1 MTRPHEQPGA
11 EEQRSRAA
19 FIAAHERLHAWTLRL
34 FMQRTGSRRAVAE
47 DLAQRTWHAAWK
59 AVSTGVYDP
68 SRASMTT
75 FIHGVAQTIARGA
88 ATEFARAANRK
99 PPEPVGWGAS
109 ESADLSKLVEQAEMV
124 DRVRAALRGDAPGAG
139 LTPDEIGVLQLVSRG
154 VGDRELAKQLGVAPS
169 TANARKRS
177 AMQKLAGYLESGRVP
192 KGVGPGDAG
201 NLPDEAE
208 RVRPVRQ

>member
-1 MTRPHEQPGA
+1 MTGAREQPGA
-11 EEQRSRAA
+11 DEERSRAA
-19 FIAAHERLHAWTLRL
+19 FIAAHQRLHAWTLRL

-59 AVSTGVYDP
+59 AVSSGVYDP

-75 FIHGVAQTIARGA
+75 FIHGVAHTIARGA

-99 PPEPVGWGAS
+99 PPEPVAI
-109 ESADLSKLVEQAEMV
+109 ESADLSVLVEEAEMV
-124 DRVRAALRGDAPGAG
+124 DRVRAALRGEAPGAG

-177 AMQKLAGYLESGRVP
+177 AMQKLAGYLESGGVP
-192 KGVGPGDAG
+192 NRARASDLPRTHDEGERLGP
-201 NLPDEAE
+201 L
-208 RVRPVRQ
+208 RQ